1 MKSKLILCLALILS
15 GSFNLGVAD
24 GNAANVNLPVS
35 PAGRVYR
42 SSNYGFQ
49 FEVPEGWTV
58 RETGFYVAHYTRVF
72 LTVNSRRPELEIRDW
87 QASANTWEFGAR
99 AMYQQMQPGEVYVSF
114 AFAGYPGPDTMRL
127 DTVGDD
133 FHALLATNRISVSAQ
148 AGLSCLDLHSFK
160 RGYWWDI
167 SACLRDPV
175 TEENRQKVMAM
186 LESFR
191 FVDSPVGNAAWAES
205 LAWKE
210 LPEQIQAANDW
221 ADWPVVDLQ
230 GEQPASA
237 IFGSR
242 TVAVN
247 RVGSSFSVKFI
258 LKDIGVWEY
267 SVSADGKVQSKPP
280 VGHAVGV
287 APSQLPFDLPGES
300 KGVVNAYWV
309 DPYVQASKVS
319 GKTMVT
325 WFSEDGSVKRDGAV
339 SGIQPGFVEIVGR
352 SETVRGVNEDWEI
365 TLPREPNA
373 PGLSG
378 YITST
383 PDSRVFF
390 HERHPE
396 QALIALDIYVHGK
409 LANTVGPFFQ
419 YLGNDVALNE
429 DGSAGLLIW
438 KDEAKST
445 AQIVTLNT
453 NGSIRF
459 RVDCGAPVTSFI
471 VAPGGTGA
479 LLRPNTGGTNQNKFM
494 WFAEQG
500 KLRSMDIS
508 PNPECVGWIPGSQKS
523 LFLTSLGNE
532 ANRWQLIDWDL
543 GKRLWDIAPPGDGQV
558 LAIGLT
564 PNLIL
569 FSVALPYHQAA
580 RQSAPGT
587 LPHDAK
593 EWIRTFY
600 AVNVQDGSVVAR
612 WQAQLPHLS
621 FDAGQEHFLQL
632 GDKLFYVTP
641 QDVTQLNLDD
651 IRSKQHGWR

>member
-1 MKSKLILCLALILS
+1 MKSKLTLCLALVLS

-72 LTVNSRRPELEIRDW
+72 LTVNSRRPELEVRDW

-99 AMYQQMQPGEVYVSF
+99 AMWQQMQPGEVYVSL
-114 AFAGYPGPDTMRL
+114 ALAGGPGPQTMRP
-127 DTVGDD
+127 DTVSED
-133 FHALLATNRISVSAQ
+133 FHALLVTHRISVSAQ
-148 AGLSCLDLHSFK
+148 AGLSCLDLHFFK

-191 FVDSPVGNAAWAES
+191 FVDAPVGNTAWAES

-221 ADWPVVDLQ
+221 SGWPVVDLQ
-230 GEQPASA
+230 GDQPASA

-247 RVGSSFSVKFI
+247 RVGSAFSVKFI

-267 SVSADGKVQSKPP
+267 SVSADGKLKSKPP
-280 VGHAVGV
+280 VVHAVGV
-287 APSQLPFDLPGES
+287 ASSQLPFDLPGES

-309 DPYVQASKVS
+309 DPYVQAAKVF
-319 GKTMVT
+319 GKTT
-325 WFSEDGSVKRDGAV
+325 FAWFAKDGSIIEQRAVDG
-339 SGIQPGFVEIVGR
+339 IEPGFVEIVGR
-352 SETVRGVNEDWEI
+352 QGTIRGVNEDWGI
-365 TLPREPNA
+365 TLPREPNE
-373 PGLSG
+373 PGLSS

-383 PDSRVFF
+383 SDSRVFF
-390 HERHPE
+390 HERHPK
-396 QALIALDIYVHGK
+396 QGLIALDIYVHGK
-409 LANTVGPFFQ
+409 PANTVGPFFQ

-453 NGSIRF
+453 NGGIRF
-459 RVDCGAPVTSFI
+459 RVDCGAPVTSLI

-479 LLRPNTGGTNQNKFM
+479 LLRPNTGGTNQNTFM
-494 WFAEQG
+494 WFTEQG
-500 KLRSMDIS
+500 KLHSMDVS
-508 PNPECVGWIPGSQKS
+508 FNPWCVGWIPRSRKS
-523 LFLTSLGNE
+523 LFWTSVGSE
-532 ANRWQLIDWDL
+532 ANRYQLIDWDI
-543 GKRLWDIAPPGDGQV
+543 GKRLWDIPCPGAGHV
-558 LAIGLT
+558 LAIALT
-564 PNLIL
+564 PDFII
-569 FSVALPYHQAA
+569 FDVAVPYHPAS

-587 LPHDAK
+587 LPDDGK

-600 AVNVQDGSVVAR
+600 AVSVQNGSPIAQ

-621 FDAGQEHFLQL
+621 FDADGDHFLQL
-632 GDKLFYVTP
+632 GDKLFYITTS
-641 QDVTQLNLDD
+641 DFTELNLDD
-651 IRSKQHGWR
+651 IRSKRHGWR